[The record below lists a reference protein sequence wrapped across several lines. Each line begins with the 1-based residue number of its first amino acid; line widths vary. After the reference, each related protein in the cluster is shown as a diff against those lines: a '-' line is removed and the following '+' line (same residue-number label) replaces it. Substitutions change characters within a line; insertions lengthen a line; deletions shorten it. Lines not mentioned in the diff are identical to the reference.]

1 VAEDC
6 DLQDPIVISG
16 CGWITPYAA
25 GSIEGVLAAKRPEAV
40 CAEGYWPISDDQVPV
55 DAVPEFERT
64 PELKQ
69 DRGARVAA
77 MALHLARSD
86 AGFAPEDAGRDACT
100 TPGGWDGTRTGL
112 ILGCG
117 LAGQMGMIQFANEVR
132 AQSPR
137 FVSPIH
143 FPQTVGNYIAGALSR
158 AFDLRG
164 PNLTLAGGIGSGL
177 DAVAEAARII
187 RAGDADLIFAGGVEV
202 LSPELARTFEGDDL
216 PLSEGACLLVI
227 ERRSRA
233 ESRGRRILA
242 ALCPE
247 KPARD
252 DPLETDIIS
261 AARHDL
267 KNAIT
272 IATWIGRC
280 HGALGA
286 AAIAAA
292 IGAGRG
298 LAVPKDGHADPV
310 IIAKSEAP
318 HHARIVAEAHN
329 VSLFL
334 NIDQAG

>member
-1 VAEDC
+1 MVTENRE
-6 DLQDPIVISG
+6 QHEPIVISG
-16 CGWITPYAA
+16 CGWITPCAA
-25 GSIEGVLAAKRPEAV
+25 GNVEVVLAAGRSGAV
-40 CAEGYWPISDDQVPV
+40 SAEGYQAIPDEILPE
-55 DAVPEFERT
+55 DAAVEFERT

-69 DRGARVAA
+69 DRGARVAG
-77 MALHLARSD
+77 MALHLARVD
-86 AGFAPEDAGRDACT
+86 AGITVGDAGKDARAT
-100 TPGGWDGTRTGL
+100 IGGWDGTRTGL

-117 LAGQMGMIQFANEVR
+117 LAGQMGMLQFADEVR

-177 DAVAEAARII
+177 DAVGEAARII

-216 PLSEGACLLVI
+216 PLSEGACLFAI
-227 ERRSRA
+227 EPRSCA
-233 ESRGRRILA
+233 EARGGRILA
-242 ALCPE
+242 TLCPE
-247 KPARD
+247 HRAKD
-252 DPLETDIIS
+252 DPLRTDIIS

-292 IGAGRG
+292 IGAARG
-298 LAVPKDGHADPV
+298 LAVPKDGRGEPV
-310 IIAKSEAP
+310 VIAEDGVP
-318 HHARIVAEAHN
+318 HHARVVAEAHN

-334 NIDQAG
+334 NVD